1 MTDSVKWGEG
11 RENQFLL
18 QMREELDRAIADR
31 SPLEAIWRDHLDLY
45 RAPEDSA
52 VGYTPIEGASKRTF
66 PLAAMHTDPILARYM
81 RTIHAPAN
89 IWTLSPLNE
98 RWIDSA
104 KPLQDYLQ
112 WIDHNQLKMWDVNM
126 RVLQETL
133 KLGTGIYKT
142 GWRYERHKVTGY
154 DSAWQRKRFIREIN
168 QPTVDHVFLQDLYI
182 PSNARD
188 IDPDAQHGAQWVAER
203 HRWRPEQ
210 FEALAKAQEPF
221 NRNFDPA
228 VVKQIRQYSEVDQT
242 EHQQEISKLDNLPA
256 SISLSY
262 RRPIE
267 VWEIHARFDTT
278 GSGEEDD
285 IEVLYHL
292 RHQKILRATYARA
305 PFRPYSVVRYLRGDG
320 FYGIG
325 ICEQA
330 KVWQEVI
337 SQLWN
342 FNIDRVLMS
351 NAPMLAMNENTDI
364 VPNEPIYPGKQ
375 IRTSGDPSKDIVP
388 IFLAD
393 KGPFDISHLMSFL
406 QEGAKAR
413 TGVTDLQQGNVG
425 ALPSR
430 TPATT
435 VQSLLQE
442 GSSRFD
448 MSIQD
453 IRFGGLSE
461 VGLRVLQNL
470 QFQTKNF
477 ANPNAQQYIEL
488 AMRLLGEPE
497 GMEAARALTIPDD
510 EISTGVGVQLTA
522 TSGSANKELQ
532 RQSFLA
538 LMQIVTQ
545 QAPMIVELATIATQQ
560 AGQPV
565 GQIAVDLLR
574 GEQELMTRLLEQF
587 DVRNPEEIIPDVQGL
602 FAQAAGQG
610 GMAPP
615 QPNQLAGILAQGMG
629 GL

>member
-1 MTDSVKWGEG
+1 MTDLVKWGKN
-11 RENQFLL
+11 RENEFVLR
-18 QMREELDRAIADR
+18 MREELDRAIADR
-31 SPLEAIWRDHLDLY
+31 SKLETVWRDQLDLY

-52 VGYTPIEGASKRTF
+52 KGYTPIEGASKRTF
-66 PLAAMHTDPILARYM
+66 PLAAMHADPILARYM
-81 RTIHAPAN
+81 RTIHAPTN

-98 RWIDSA
+98 RWVDVA

-112 WIDHNQLKMWDVNM
+112 WIDINQLKMWDVNM

-142 GWRYERHKVTGY
+142 GWRYERHRVTGY
-154 DSAWQRKRFIREIN
+154 DSAWNRTRLLREIN
-168 QPTVDHVFLQDLYI
+168 QPVVDHVFLQDFYL
-182 PSNARD
+182 PSNARS

-203 HRWRPEQ
+203 HRFRPEQ
-210 FEALAKAQEPF
+210 FDALAKSQEPF
-221 NRNFDPA
+221 LPNFDPK
-228 VVKQIRQYSEVDQT
+228 VVKLVRQYAEQDLSDHQRKISE
-242 EHQQEISKLDNLPA
+242 LDDLPA
-256 SISLSY
+256 SISLSF

-267 VWEIHARFDTT
+267 VFEIHARFDTT
-278 GSGEEDD
+278 GNGEEDD
-285 IEVLYHL
+285 IEVLFHL
-292 RHQKILRATYARA
+292 RLQKILRATYAKT
-305 PFRPYSVVRYLRGDG
+305 PFRPYSAVRYLRGDG

-351 NAPMLAMNENTDI
+351 NAPMLAIAEGANI

-375 IRTSGDPSKDIVP
+375 WYLQNPKDDIQP

-393 KGPFDISHLMSFL
+393 KGPFDISNLMSFI

-413 TGVTDLQQGNVG
+413 TGVTDLQQGNIG
-425 ALPSR
+425 AMPSR

-470 QFQTKNF
+470 QFQVGNLVNNPGGRDYLQL
-477 ANPNAQQYIEL
+477 ANVI
-488 AMRLLGEPE
+488 LGSPE
-497 GMEAARALTIPDD
+497 GEQVATALDIPAEDIGRPTD
-510 EISTGVGVQLTA
+510 RNIR
-522 TSGSANKELQ
+522 Q
-532 RQSFLA
+532 RQQRVA
-538 LMQIVTQ
+538 
-545 QAPMIVELATIATQQ
+545 APVLPSADANSNP
-560 AGQPV
+560 AGSYDSP
-565 GQIAVDLLR
+565 ARHLS
-574 GEQELMTRLLEQF
+574 
-587 DVRNPEEIIPDVQGL
+587 NSS
-602 FAQAAGQG
+602 
-610 GMAPP
+610 
-615 QPNQLAGILAQGMG
+615 
-629 GL
+629 